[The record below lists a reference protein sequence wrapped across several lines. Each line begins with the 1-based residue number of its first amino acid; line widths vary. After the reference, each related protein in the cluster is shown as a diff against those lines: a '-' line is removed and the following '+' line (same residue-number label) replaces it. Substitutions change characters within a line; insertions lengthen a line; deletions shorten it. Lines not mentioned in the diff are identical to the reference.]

1 MEKNKYIENLCSFMT
16 AMEVFKRIFSIGI
29 LDKEQV
35 LKIQHNLQ
43 MKYEIKDN
51 SLYVFK

>member
-1 MEKNKYIENLCSFMT
+1 MENNNYIVNLCRFMT
-16 AMEVFKRIFSIGI
+16 AMDVFKRIFNSGI

-43 MKYEIKDN
+43 MKYGIKDN

>member
-35 LKIQHNLQ
+35 LKNTTQLTN
-43 MKYEIKDN
+43 EIRD
-51 SLYVFK
+51 